1 MSPLVVDCSV
11 TAAWCLE
18 DETSP
23 AAERV
28 LERVIRE
35 GALVPALWA
44 FEMSN
49 VLVAAERRGRITAA
63 DAERAVEL
71 LRRLPIVLDPPHAG
85 TLARCRA
92 VGREHGLTAYDAGYL
107 DLALRR
113 GLRLA
118 TFDGEFAAAARR
130 SGVSLVA
137 PP

>member
-1 MSPLVVDCSV
+1 MSPIVVDCSV

-18 DETSP
+18 DGTSP

-49 VLVAAERRGRITAA
+49 VLVVAERRGRITAA

-71 LRRLPIVLDPPHAG
+71 LGRLPIALDPPHAG

-92 VGREHGLTAYDAGYL
+92 VGREYGLTAYDAGYL

-113 GLRLA
+113 GLELA
-118 TFDGEFAAAARR
+118 TFDAELAAAARR
-130 SGVSLVA
+130 AGVCVCSPL
-137 PP
+137 